1 VTSPETTAAP
11 VDLAPASP
19 VSAAYGRYALALL
32 FVSYT
37 LNYLDRQVVAILA
50 EPLKLDLRINDT
62 QLGLLTGLA
71 FGLVYCGLG
80 LPIARFADRFNR
92 VWIIGGSLAVWSVCT
107 ILCGRAA
114 NFASLVAARV
124 GVGVGEA
131 GAAPASMALISDY
144 VPKARRASALAFF
157 TMGAPVGGLLGMAFG
172 GVLADAYGWRSAFLV
187 AGLPGL
193 VLALVVVATLRE
205 TRSPAKDRT
214 PSQSQVADQ
223 SLASVFRHLRT
234 ARTFWLMSFGA
245 GARAI
250 LLYGQAPFLAAFF
263 LRAHPQEV
271 AALGEQFGLGS
282 VGVVGIGLGLISG
295 VFGALSNWLG
305 GLMADHYAVRDLRA
319 YGTIPALAALAP
331 IPFSIAAFMT
341 PSALLAL
348 VLLIPSNLLGGLWFG
363 PVLSSIQGVVPKE
376 MRATASSIS
385 MFVMNILGLGAGALV
400 VGEISD
406 MINFG
411 LGLGAA
417 EGVRWALI
425 ISSIFALVPALLF
438 WAARG
443 TIREEMVS

>member
-1 VTSPETTAAP
+1 MGAI
-11 VDLAPASP
+11 
-19 VSAAYGRYALALL
+19 SAGYERYVLALL

-50 EPLKLDLRINDT
+50 EPLKLDLRISDT

-92 VWIIGGSLAVWSVCT
+92 VWIIGGSLAVWSICT

-114 NFASLVAARV
+114 GFTSLVAARV
-124 GVGVGEA
+124 GVGLGEA
-131 GAAPASMALISDY
+131 GAAPASMALITDY

-172 GVLADAYGWRSAFLV
+172 GVIADAYGWRSAFLV
-187 AGLPGL
+187 AGVPGL

-205 TRSPAKDRT
+205 TRPSAMGAAPAH
-214 PSQSQVADQ
+214 PEVPAQ
-223 SLASVFRHLRT
+223 SLASVFLHLRT

-245 GARAI
+245 GARAV

-263 LRAHPQEV
+263 LRVHPQEV
-271 AALGEQFGLGS
+271 AAIGEHFGLRS

-319 YGTIPALAALAP
+319 YGTIPALAALAA
-331 IPFSIAAFMT
+331 IPFSVAAFMT
-341 PSALLAL
+341 PSALAALA
-348 VLLIPSNLLGGLWFG
+348 LLIPSNLLGGLWFG
-363 PVLSSIQGVVPKE
+363 PVLSCVQGVVPRE

-385 MFVMNILGLGAGALV
+385 MFVMNIIGIGAGALV
-400 VGEISD
+400 VGKMSD

-425 ISSIFALVPALLF
+425 ISSMFAVVPALLF
-438 WAARG
+438 WAARK